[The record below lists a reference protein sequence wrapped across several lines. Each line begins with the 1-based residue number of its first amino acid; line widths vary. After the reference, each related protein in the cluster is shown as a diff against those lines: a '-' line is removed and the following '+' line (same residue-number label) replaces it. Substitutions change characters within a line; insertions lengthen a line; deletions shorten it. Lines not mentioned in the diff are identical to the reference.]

1 MKFILHRD
9 RTICTL
15 RGHSI
20 EFKKG
25 EPTYVPPDC
34 YDEVIAIGAV
44 PEEELVEA
52 EKPADSEPTDLAA
65 RRSALFDAFDAIV
78 LRNNTNDFTAGGVP
92 GAKAVAAVLGWTP
105 DNKERTEAW
114 AKYREE
120 KGEA

>member
-1 MKFILHRD
+1 MNFVLHRD

-44 PEEELVEA
+44 PEEELAEPEA
-52 EKPADSEPTDLAA
+52 PVGGEPTDPVA

-78 LRNNTNDFTAGGVP
+78 LRNNPNDFTAGGVP
-92 GAKAVAAVLGWTP
+92 GAKAVSAILGWAP
-105 DNKERTEAW
+105 DNKERTDAW
-114 AKYREE
+114 NKYREE

>member
-1 MKFILHRD
+1 MKFILHRN

-15 RGHSI
+15 RGHSV

-34 YDEVIAIGAV
+34 YAEVIAIGAV

-52 EKPADSEPTDLAA
+52 EKPADSEPTDPVA
-65 RRSALFDAFDAIV
+65 RRTALFDAFGAIV
-78 LRNNTNDFTAGGVP
+78 LRNSPGDFTAGGVP
-92 GAKAVAAVLGWTP
+92 GAKAVAAILGWTP
-105 DNKERTEAW
+105 DNKERTDAW
-114 AKYREE
+114 NKFREE